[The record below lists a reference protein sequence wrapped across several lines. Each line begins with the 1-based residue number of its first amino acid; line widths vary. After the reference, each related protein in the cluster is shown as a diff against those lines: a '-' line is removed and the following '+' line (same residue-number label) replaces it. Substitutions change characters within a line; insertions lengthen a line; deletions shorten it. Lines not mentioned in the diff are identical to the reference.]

1 MKKSIWGTLIFILM
15 PVLWLVSLSGFRCIR
30 EGCSSMPFDF
40 TNTLRFKVV
49 NNQGHSHLD
58 LIGFSM
64 PAADSIKLKD
74 LRTGQFYPLFQ
85 TRFGVDT
92 VITTGYVKQTP
103 AMDSLVFYFGQSVPD
118 TLLLTIG
125 RISSSRGDN
134 CGTMQ
139 DAGITKVMLRG
150 QTIFETTA
158 DQSLITFVK

>member
-92 VITTGYVKQTP
+92 VITTG
-103 AMDSLVFYFGQSVPD
+103 
-118 TLLLTIG
+118 
-125 RISSSRGDN
+125 
-134 CGTMQ
+134 
-139 DAGITKVMLRG
+139 
-150 QTIFETTA
+150 
-158 DQSLITFVK
+158 